1 VADRGLTGLLLV
13 GGRSRRFGSPKAL
26 ARLGEETFA
35 ERAWR
40 LLGETCDERFAVGRA
55 EGLPFEPI
63 ADAVE
68 GGGPLAGIVA
78 GMRRAR
84 NDVVVAVPVD
94 TPLLTPVALRELA
107 DACRDAAIPPGSP
120 LPCAV
125 ATRALPVFEDALA
138 RGDLALRAVFERL
151 DTAEVR
157 LDPHVLANV
166 NEPADLE
173 RLLGGR

>member
-1 VADRGLTGLLLV
+1 VADRALTGLLLV

-26 ARLGEETFA
+26 ARLGDETFA

-78 GMRRAR
+78 GVRRAH
-84 NDVVVAVPVD
+84 NDVVIAVPVD
-94 TPLLTPVALRELA
+94 TPLLTAASLYELA

-125 ATRALPVFEDALA
+125 ATRALPVLEDALA
-138 RGDLALRAVFERL
+138 QGGLALRAVFERL
-151 DTAEVR
+151 DTAVVN
-157 LDPHVLANV
+157 LDPALLANV
-166 NEPADLE
+166 NEPGDLD
-173 RLLGGR
+173 RLMRG